1 MATTDFTYDFANRL
15 SSIAHKKGTTNLN
28 THSYTYDPLSR
39 LRSITSTLD
48 GTINYTYDQR
58 SQLTIADDGQPYSP
72 GHPTRLGER
81 YQYDANGN
89 REGTG
94 FTVLADNDN
103 RITAAPGETYTY
115 DNEGNVISMI
125 TSIGVGSKSFQW
137 DHRNRLTQSTVNTS
151 SGIMTV
157 NYAYDPFN
165 RLVKRSAGFN
175 TTYFGYDEG
184 INPHLQ
190 MDTQTN
196 NQITHRYLWSDQVDE
211 LFADEQRLSGLVPDT
226 KWALSDHQGTIKDI
240 ADFNP
245 TTGQTSVRHRA
256 YDSFGNR
263 KGSALPTD
271 IVFGYTG
278 KYFDETTGM
287 QNSWNRWYSPKM
299 GRFISQD
306 PIGFAGGDANLY
318 RYTGNSPTNRT
329 DPSGLISSKEVI
341 EGAIKELKGHVA
353 AGKIDRD
360 EAYFRLQILRRA
372 LQQRIGFEEPAS
384 YRNSKYWTDTVD
396 SEGQYTVRK
405 GKKPHEAID
414 DIWKH
419 GTKTRTGCRKAT
431 DLIVI
436 EAYIDHLRNKY
447 KNSPDELAKQL
458 GYLDNYIGHSE
469 VPKSGR
475 LYGRRLEATAT
486 EDANGGMPDSSF
498 IPGDNVTFDNPFY
511 DRFPGHGLQGSNV
524 FYAGNGVYV
533 GYDGKIWDDREAVQ
547 NHMGPWVPGSQRPEE
562 FPASSANCPAIPKP

>member
-1 MATTDFTYDFANRL
+1 VHGTGNDFKNTYTYDKLRRLTDVTQTSQPGGSAVLPKRVALEYNALGQRTKISRFESTGTTNAVATTDFTYDFANRL

-89 REGTG
+89 RAGTG
-94 FTVLADNDN
+94 FTVLADN

-137 DHRNRLTQSTVNTS
+137 DHRNRLIQSTVNTS

-184 INPHLQ
+184 INPQLQ
-190 MDTQTN
+190 MDTQSS

-226 KWALSDHQGTIKDI
+226 KWALSDHQLTIKDI

-278 KYFDETTGM
+278 KYFDETTGL

-318 RYTGNSPTNRT
+318 RYVEKTLGDTPLCS
-329 DPSGLISSKEVI
+329 
-341 EGAIKELKGHVA
+341 
-353 AGKIDRD
+353 
-360 EAYFRLQILRRA
+360 
-372 LQQRIGFEEPAS
+372 LQQRHSRQKSRFDCSLGPLSRADGFSTEFLTAGTMVPA
-384 YRNSKYWTDTVD
+384 YFDF
-396 SEGQYTVRK
+396 
-405 GKKPHEAID
+405 
-414 DIWKH
+414 
-419 GTKTRTGCRKAT
+419 CR
-431 DLIVI
+431 IC
-436 EAYIDHLRNKY
+436 
-447 KNSPDELAKQL
+447 Q
-458 GYLDNYIGHSE
+458 
-469 VPKSGR
+469 
-475 LYGRRLEATAT
+475 
-486 EDANGGMPDSSF
+486 
-498 IPGDNVTFDNPFY
+498 
-511 DRFPGHGLQGSNV
+511 
-524 FYAGNGVYV
+524 
-533 GYDGKIWDDREAVQ
+533 
-547 NHMGPWVPGSQRPEE
+547 QRQ
-562 FPASSANCPAIPKP
+562 SRQK

>member
-1 MATTDFTYDFANRL
+1 LEYNALGQRTKISRFESIGTTNAVATTDFTYDFANRL
-15 SSIAHKKGTTNLN
+15 SSIAHKKGITNLN

-89 REGTG
+89 RVGTG
-94 FTVLADNDN
+94 FTVLADN

-137 DHRNRLTQSTVNTS
+137 DHRNRLIQSTVNTS
-151 SGIMTV
+151 SGIVTV
-157 NYAYDPFN
+157 NHAYDPFN
-165 RLVKRSAGFN
+165 RLVKRSDVFN

-184 INPHLQ
+184 INPQLQ
-190 MDTQTN
+190 METQSG

-263 KGSALPTD
+263 KGSALTTD

-278 KYFDETTGM
+278 KYFDETTGL

-306 PIGFAGGDANLY
+306 PIGFAGGDANMY
-318 RYTGNSPTNRT
+318 RYVGNSSPNGT
-329 DPSGLISSKEVI
+329 DPSGLQ
-341 EGAIKELKGHVA
+341 EGGKTFIGPRTDEDIAWQIKQ
-353 AGKIDRD
+353 
-360 EAYFRLQILRRA
+360 RLQYPEFHRQQLIWEFESKRAIQGLSVEELGCLRVLENGRIPLRA
-372 LQQRIGFEEPAS
+372 S
-384 YRNSKYWTDTVD
+384 
-396 SEGQYTVRK
+396 
-405 GKKPHEAID
+405 
-414 DIWKH
+414 
-419 GTKTRTGCRKAT
+419 
-431 DLIVI
+431 
-436 EAYIDHLRNKY
+436 
-447 KNSPDELAKQL
+447 
-458 GYLDNYIGHSE
+458 
-469 VPKSGR
+469 
-475 LYGRRLEATAT
+475 
-486 EDANGGMPDSSF
+486 
-498 IPGDNVTFDNPFY
+498 
-511 DRFPGHGLQGSNV
+511 
-524 FYAGNGVYV
+524 
-533 GYDGKIWDDREAVQ
+533 
-547 NHMGPWVPGSQRPEE
+547 
-562 FPASSANCPAIPKP
+562 